1 MEVAS
6 DLDGDTVAGLF
17 FAMQVA
23 LEFDVHIV
31 VAEDANEAVDDTTCL
46 GGAAFLECGSKRSFV
61 ATGQANEPGS
71 VLLEFVLEDGTFF
84 FSLRTQLHASDELAE
99 ILVTS
104 AGRNEER
111 KFEFTTE
118 TRRHGGFSIFV
129 FRL

>member
-1 MEVAS
+1 
-6 DLDGDTVAGLF
+6 
-17 FAMQVA
+17 MQVA

-31 VAEDANEAVDDTTCL
+31 AAEDANEAVDDTPCL
-46 GGAAFLECGSKRSFV
+46 GGPTFLECGSERTFV

-99 ILVTS
+99 ILVS
-104 AGRNEER
+104 GAGRNEER

-118 TRRHGGFSIFV
+118 TRRHGGRAEFLILGCRSKIG
-129 FRL
+129 